1 MSIVDCTVLEKG
13 GTGNKNKIS
22 ILDHATSPRRERYT
36 LQSKARFLRTAFLF
50 NLYLEKLNWNK
61 R

>member
-1 MSIVDCTVLEKG
+1 MKRGEPETKTKYPYLITQPLLVVKG
-13 GTGNKNKIS
+13 
-22 ILDHATSPRRERYT
+22 ILYN
-36 LQSKARFLRTAFLF
+36 SKARFLRTAFLF

>member
-1 MSIVDCTVLEKG
+1 MLTVLEIGKG
-13 GTGNKNKIS
+13 EPETKIKYPYLITQPLFVVKGTLYN
-22 ILDHATSPRRERYT
+22 
-36 LQSKARFLRTAFLF
+36 SKARFLRTAFLF